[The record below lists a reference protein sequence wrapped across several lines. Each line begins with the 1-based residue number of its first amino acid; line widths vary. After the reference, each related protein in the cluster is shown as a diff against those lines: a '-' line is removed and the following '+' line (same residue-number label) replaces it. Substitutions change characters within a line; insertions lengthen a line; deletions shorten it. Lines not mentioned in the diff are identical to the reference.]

1 MAPRSPGSGSLT
13 SVPLIYMVMPYME
26 TQISD
31 DRERKKGTAEM
42 LVLALLE
49 DRARH
54 GYEIA
59 KLIDQRSEGV
69 LAFHAASLYPLLYRL
84 ERRGL
89 IAGRWIEKAAQRR
102 RRYYRL
108 TPEGRQVLA
117 AQRRDWLEFIR
128 ALERVA
134 GLSHA

>member
-1 MAPRSPGSGSLT
+1 
-13 SVPLIYMVMPYME
+13 ME

-59 KLIDQRSEGV
+59 KLIDQRSAGV

-89 IAGRWIEKAAQRR
+89 IVGRWIEKAAQRR
-102 RRYYRL
+102 RRYYKL
-108 TPEGRQVLA
+108 TPEGRRVLA